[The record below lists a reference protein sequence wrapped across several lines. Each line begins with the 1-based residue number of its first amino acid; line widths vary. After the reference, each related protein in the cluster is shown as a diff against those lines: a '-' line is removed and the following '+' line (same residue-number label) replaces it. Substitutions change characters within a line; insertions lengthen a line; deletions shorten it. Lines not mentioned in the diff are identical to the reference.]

1 MPGPEIESDERENV
15 EDHLHLSYHV
25 SQSRQS
31 SGDMN
36 DSMASSD
43 VGSSTDTATS
53 GMWTQERRDTCT
65 LLKETCD
72 ESTALPT
79 SQRRQRSIQRDEV
92 AVGRWSL
99 PEVPFSC

>member
-65 LLKETCD
+65 LL
-72 ESTALPT
+72 SAR
-79 SQRRQRSIQRDEV
+79 SQRELATSENAVDSIGRKHRRS
-92 AVGRWSL
+92 L
-99 PEVPFSC
+99 